1 LKISLK
7 AEVMLGENFGVKKI
21 QTINRRM
28 FIIGAAK
35 FIVFTGIIARLFS
48 LQITENK
55 KYLTLSDKNRL
66 REWKLP
72 PIRGE
77 FIDYFGNV
85 IAGNLKVYQLHVVPE
100 EVENFKY
107 LMVRLKQILSL
118 SDSDFKNILK
128 KKNKQKPWETLI
140 ISKNL
145 TWEQFTKVNYFLHD
159 LTGAKPVLSVSRNY
173 PFNDNYTHVLG
184 YVSEASE
191 KDLLNNDII
200 KSKHVAGLKVGK
212 TGLEKTFENDLIGT
226 NGIQRYEV
234 NAYGKRISQ
243 LDHTDGLNGKTIQ
256 LTLDTEIQK
265 LCSTLLKNLAGSISV
280 MDIYTG
286 EIIAMQSSPSFDPNL
301 FLFGINQDDWQLIRN
316 NPLKPLVNKTLSGL
330 YSPGSTFKPIVA
342 LSALENGII
351 DKNFKVNCKGKIEMY
366 GQTYHCWKKKGHGVV
381 NLKSAMK
388 QSCDTYFYEIA
399 RKLGVDRL
407 KKTSLKFGLG
417 EKVLNEIF
425 NNEKKGLIPDTKWKK
440 NNLGKGWV
448 IGETLITGIG
458 QGYTQTTPLQ
468 LCQMTAQLANGGF
481 KIYPKLIIDENSK
494 TAEDIKLIMSN
505 NSKNLTKKNNGLQD
519 ASKLLGF
526 LVNKEHECLFID
538 PKNIK
543 LVREAMFAST
553 NELRGTSYSSRIE
566 DPKYQFAGKTGT
578 SQVKRITKAAREL
591 DLKTSEIPYNE
602 RDHALYI
609 AFGPYKN
616 PRYALSV
623 VIEHGGSGSS
633 TAAPIAK
640 KLFKLIIDRHE
651 LREHARIKK
660 SIKT

>member
-1 LKISLK
+1 
-7 AEVMLGENFGVKKI
+7 MLGENFGVKKI

-35 FIVFTGIIARLFS
+35 LIVFTGIIARLFS

-66 REWKLP
+66 REWRLP
-72 PIRGE
+72 PVRGN
-77 FIDYFGNV
+77 FLDYFGNV
-85 IAGNLKVYQLHVVPE
+85 IAGNLKVYQLHVIPE
-100 EVENFKY
+100 EVEDFRY
-107 LMVRLKQILSL
+107 LMVRLKEILSL
-118 SDSDFKNILK
+118 DNKEFEKIIRQ
-128 KKNKQKPWETLI
+128 KNKQKSWETLI

-173 PFNDNYTHVLG
+173 PFNSIYTHILG
-184 YVSEASE
+184 YVSEANE
-191 KDLLNNDII
+191 KDILNNEQI
-200 KSKHVAGLKVGK
+200 KKNYIPGLKVGK
-212 TGLEKTFENDLIGT
+212 TGLEKTFESKLIGT

-234 NAYGKRISQ
+234 NAFGKRISQ
-243 LDHTDGLNGKTIQ
+243 LDHTDGLKGETIK
-256 LTLDTEIQK
+256 LTIDTEIQK
-265 LCSTLLKNLAGSISV
+265 FCGELLKNVSGSISV

-286 EIIAMQSSPSFDPNL
+286 EVIAMQSSPSFDPNL
-301 FLFGINQDDWQLIRN
+301 FLFGINQDNWQLIRN

-351 DKNFKVNCKGKIEMY
+351 DKNFKVNCTGKIEMY
-366 GQTYHCWKKKGHGVV
+366 GQTYHCWKKRGHGVV

-407 KKTSLKFGLG
+407 KLTSVKFGLG
-417 EKVLNEIF
+417 EKVLNETF
-425 NNEKKGLIPDTKWKK
+425 ANEKKGLVPDTKWKK

-468 LCQMTAQLANGGF
+468 LCQMVAQLANGGF
-481 KIYPKLIIDENSK
+481 KIYPKIIVDKNTE
-494 TAEDIKLIMSN
+494 TAEEIKFKME
-505 NSKNLTKKNNGLQD
+505 KNTINLDEKNRLQEVSELLVFLDKK
-519 ASKLLGF
+519 
-526 LVNKEHECLFID
+526 EYTPLF
-538 PKNIK
+538 KNAQNIK

-553 NELRGTSYSSRIE
+553 NEIRGTSYASRIE

-578 SQVKRITKAAREL
+578 SQVKRITKEEREL
-591 DLKTSEIPYNE
+591 DLKTFEIPYNE

-616 PRYALSV
+616 PRYALSI

-633 TAAPIAK
+633 AAAPIAK

-651 LREHARIKK
+651 LREKITNQQPVK
-660 SIKT
+660 I

>member
-1 LKISLK
+1 MFSENLGVTKIH
-7 AEVMLGENFGVKKI
+7 
-21 QTINRRM
+21 TINRRM

-35 FIVFTGIIARLFS
+35 IIVFTGIVARLFS

-66 REWKLP
+66 REWRLP
-72 PIRGE
+72 PVRGE
-77 FIDYFGNV
+77 FLDYFGNV
-85 IAGNLKVYQLHVVPE
+85 IAGNIKVYQLHVIPE
-100 EVENFKY
+100 EVEDFKY
-107 LMVRLKQILSL
+107 LMVRLKEILNL
-118 SDSDFKNILK
+118 TNNEFEKIIRQK
-128 KKNKQKPWETLI
+128 KKQKSWETLI
-140 ISKNL
+140 ISRNL
-145 TWEQFTKVNYFLHD
+145 TWQQFSKVNYFLHD
-159 LTGAKPVLSVSRNY
+159 LVGAKPVLSVSRNY
-173 PFNDNYTHVLG
+173 PFDENYTHVLG

-191 KDLLNNDII
+191 KDILNNAII
-200 KSKHVAGLKVGK
+200 KKKHVPGLKVGK

-226 NGIQRYEV
+226 SGIQRYEV

-243 LDHTDGLNGKTIQ
+243 LDHSEGLNGETIQ
-256 LTLDTEIQK
+256 LTIDTEIQE
-265 LCSTLLKNLAGSISV
+265 LCSKLLKGVSGSITV

-286 EIIAMQSSPSFDPNL
+286 EIVAMQSSPSFDPNL

-330 YSPGSTFKPIVA
+330 YSPGSTFKPMVA

-351 DKNFKVNCKGKIEMY
+351 DENFKVNCKGKIEMY

-407 KKTSLKFGLG
+407 KKTSIKFGLG
-417 EKVLNEIF
+417 EKVLNDSFSI
-425 NNEKKGLIPDTKWKK
+425 EKKGLIPDTEWKK

-468 LCQMTAQLANGGF
+468 LCQMTAKLANGGF
-481 KIYPKLIIDENSK
+481 RIYPKIIKKENEK
-494 TAEDIKLIMSN
+494 KAEDIKLIMN
-505 NSKNLTKKNNGLQD
+505 KNSQNLDEENNGLQG
-519 ASKLLGF
+519 ASELLGF
-526 LVNKEHECLFID
+526 SNKIEYGCLF
-538 PKNIK
+538 KNPRNIR

-553 NELRGTSYSSRIE
+553 NEVRGTSYKSRIE
-566 DPKYQFAGKTGT
+566 NPKYQFAGKTGT
-578 SQVKRITKAAREL
+578 SQVKRITKADREL
-591 DLKTSEIPYNE
+591 DLNTSQIPYNE

-616 PRYALSV
+616 PRYALSI

-640 KLFKLIIDRHE
+640 KLFKTIIDRHE
-651 LREHARIKK
+651 FREKARNQK
-660 SIKT
+660 SIKI

>member
-1 LKISLK
+1 
-7 AEVMLGENFGVKKI
+7 MLGENFGVKKV

-35 FIVFTGIIARLFS
+35 FVVFTAIVVRLFS

-66 REWKLP
+66 REWRLP

-77 FIDYFGNV
+77 FLDYFENV
-85 IAGNLKVYQLHVVPE
+85 IAGNLKVYQLHVIPE
-100 EVENFKY
+100 EVEDFKY
-107 LMVRLKQILSL
+107 LMIRLKEILSI
-118 SDSDFKNILK
+118 SNDNFKKIIK
-128 KKNKQKPWETLI
+128 QKNKQKPWETI
-140 ISKNL
+140 IVSKNL
-145 TWEQFTKVNYFLHD
+145 TWEQFTKVNYYLHD
-159 LTGAKPVLSVSRNY
+159 LVGAKPVLSVSRNY
-173 PFNDNYTHVLG
+173 PFNENYTHVLG
-184 YVSEASE
+184 YVSEASK
-191 KDLLNNDII
+191 KDILNNEII
-200 KSKHVAGLKVGK
+200 KNIHVPGLKVGK
-212 TGLEKTFENDLIGT
+212 IGLEKVFENQLIGT

-243 LDHTDGLNGKTIQ
+243 LDHIDGLKGKTIQ
-256 LTLDTEIQK
+256 LTIDTEIQK
-265 LCSTLLKNLAGSISV
+265 LCNELLKGTAGSISV

-286 EIIAMQSSPSFDPNL
+286 EIVAMQSSPSFDPNL

-330 YSPGSTFKPIVA
+330 YSPGSTFKPMVA
-342 LSALENGII
+342 LSALENEIV
-351 DKNFKVNCKGKIEMY
+351 DENFKVNCTGKIEMY
-366 GQTYHCWKKKGHGVV
+366 GHTYHCWKKKGHGVV

-407 KKTSLKFGLG
+407 KETSIKFGLG

-425 NNEKKGLIPDTKWKK
+425 INEKKGLIPDTKWKK
-440 NNLGKGWV
+440 NNLGKSWV

-468 LCQMTAQLANGGF
+468 LCLMTAHLANGGF
-481 KIYPKLIIDENSK
+481 KIYPKIIVKENSK
-494 TAEDIKLIMSN
+494 SAEDIRVIINKNREDLDAN
-505 NSKNLTKKNNGLQD
+505 NKYNTKNE
-519 ASKLLGF
+519 LLGF
-526 LVNKEHECLFID
+526 LNKKEHEPLFKNY
-538 PKNIK
+538 KNIK

-553 NELRGTSYSSRIE
+553 NEVRGTSYSSRIE

-578 SQVKRITKAAREL
+578 SQVKRITKADREL
-591 DLKTSEIPYNE
+591 DLKTLDIPYNE

-623 VIEHGGSGSS
+623 VIEHGGSG
-633 TAAPIAK
+633 
-640 KLFKLIIDRHE
+640 
-651 LREHARIKK
+651 
-660 SIKT
+660 

>member
-1 LKISLK
+1 
-7 AEVMLGENFGVKKI
+7 MLGENFGVQKN

-35 FIVFTGIIARLFS
+35 LVVFTGIIARLFS

-66 REWKLP
+66 REWRLP
-72 PIRGE
+72 PVRGK
-77 FIDYFGNV
+77 FLDFFGEV

-100 EVENFKY
+100 EVEDFKY
-107 LMVRLKQILSL
+107 LMVRLKEILSL
-118 SDSDFKNILK
+118 NNNEFNKIIKL
-128 KKNKQKPWETLI
+128 KNKQKSWETLI

-173 PFNDNYTHVLG
+173 PFDEHYTHILG

-191 KDLLNNDII
+191 KDILNNEVI
-200 KSKHVAGLKVGK
+200 KSKHVPGLKVGK
-212 TGLEKTFENDLIGT
+212 TGLEKTFENELIGT

-243 LDHTDGLNGKTIQ
+243 LDHIDGINGKTIQ
-256 LTLDTEIQK
+256 LTIDTEIQK
-265 LCSTLLKNLAGSISV
+265 LCNKLLKNVAGSISV

-286 EIIAMQSSPSFDPNL
+286 EIVAMQSSPSFDPNL

-342 LSALENGII
+342 LSALEYGII
-351 DKNFKVNCKGKIEMY
+351 DENFKVNCKGKIEMY

-381 NLKSAMK
+381 NLKNAMK

-407 KKTSLKFGLG
+407 KMTSIKFGLG
-417 EKVLNEIF
+417 KKVLDKTF
-425 NNEKKGLIPDTKWKK
+425 NNEKKGLIPDTKWKR

-481 KIYPKLIIDENSK
+481 KIYPKIILEENSK
-494 TAEDIKLIMSN
+494 TAKEIKFIMDK
-505 NSKNLTKKNNGLQD
+505 NSRSINKKDNGLQEE
-519 ASKLLGF
+519 ASELLSF
-526 LVNKEHECLFID
+526 LNKKEYEPLFKNS
-538 PKNIK
+538 KNIK

-553 NELRGTSYSSRIE
+553 NEIRGTSYSSRIE

-578 SQVKRITKAAREL
+578 SQVRRITKAAREL
-591 DLKTSEIPYNE
+591 DLSTSEIPYNE

-616 PRYALSV
+616 PRYALSI

-651 LREHARIKK
+651 FREKQNKNNDLEI
-660 SIKT
+660 